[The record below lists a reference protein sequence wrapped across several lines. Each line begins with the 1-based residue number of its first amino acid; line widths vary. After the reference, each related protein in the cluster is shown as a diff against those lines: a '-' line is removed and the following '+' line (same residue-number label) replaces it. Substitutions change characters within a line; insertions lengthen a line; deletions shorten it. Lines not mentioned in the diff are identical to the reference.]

1 MRNDLCR
8 VCNALLLIGLLAL
21 NSCAIFGREKPYQET
36 SGKRGWHPFLR
47 PAEKN
52 PAAQLVL
59 ADQLRQAGRV
69 KKAMKQYAAL
79 TVYWPESRE
88 AASAQYQYAKIWDSL
103 GKEHRAFDE
112 YQRLFKTGAALD
124 LLLGTDPKADMAR
137 RTPGRG
143 DLRLLIAWVD
153 GKPQVVLYQPVAPG
167 ARPDEAWVAR
177 TEAGG
182 ETRFDRVVLLNRAE
196 VALKGE
202 SDFTVEAAIPLADL
216 GLKIQPGLEL
226 AMDWGVLT
234 SADGH
239 QVKERLYWANTLATG
254 TSDEAVEA
262 RLEPHLWGRLRF
274 TGETA
279 VEDALEQAAPSAIDE
294 ALDLDE
300 EP

>member
-1 MRNDLCR
+1 
-8 VCNALLLIGLLAL
+8 
-21 NSCAIFGREKPYQET
+21 
-36 SGKRGWHPFLR
+36 
-47 PAEKN
+47 
-52 PAAQLVL
+52 
-59 ADQLRQAGRV
+59 
-69 KKAMKQYAAL
+69 
-79 TVYWPESRE
+79 
-88 AASAQYQYAKIWDSL
+88 
-103 GKEHRAFDE
+103 
-112 YQRLFKTGAALD
+112 
-124 LLLGTDPKADMAR
+124 MAR